1 MQHENIMQHEK
12 GNINIKRLLICV
24 ILGMVLLI
32 GSFTFV
38 SRGWAD
44 ERDVLSFVTGK
55 DRRSIQLINTRG
67 EFLQTLMIEESIG
80 HLTWSPDGRLIA
92 YMSNRNGDPDIYVMD
107 VRTDT
112 HRRLTFDDGRDWWP
126 AWSPNG
132 KWIVFASNRAGNIDL
147 YRMDANGENVMRLTN
162 RGSCKKPAWS
172 PNSQWIAFI
181 SKSSLFVMT
190 AEGKKEQ
197 PLADTSS
204 TDCTWSPSGK
214 EIAFVP
220 RWGAVGG
227 AALFS
232 IDIDGKNMRQLTRL
246 YRKPV
251 AIFEPTW
258 SPSGKWIAYLLIQ
271 LPEIRPEVW
280 GLAEE
285 FFANSVICVA
295 NMADVAGGD
304 PIEATRR
311 LVADGPEWVPEG
323 FLSVSPSAE
332 KQITLWGALKQSE
345 DASK

>member
-1 MQHENIMQHEK
+1 M
-12 GNINIKRLLICV
+12 KRTRTYV
-24 ILGMVLLI
+24 ALGMVFLLN
-32 GSFTFV
+32 SSLFV
-38 SRGWAD
+38 NNSWAI
-44 ERDVLSFVTGK
+44 ERDVLSFVTRK
-55 DRRSIQLINTRG
+55 DRRSIQCINTQG
-67 EFLQTLMIEESIG
+67 EFLQTLMVEESIG
-80 HLTWSPDGRLIA
+80 HPTWSPDGRSIA

-107 VRTDT
+107 VRTNT
-112 HRRLTFDDGRDWWP
+112 HRRLTFNDGRDWWP
-126 AWSPNG
+126 AWAPNG
-132 KWIVFASNRAGNIDL
+132 KWIAFASNRSGEIDL

-162 RGSCKKPAWS
+162 RGGCKRPAWS
-172 PNSQWIAFI
+172 PDSQWIAFI

-197 PLADTSS
+197 PLTDTSS
-204 TDCTWSPSGK
+204 TGCAWSPDGK

-232 IDIDGKNMRQLTRL
+232 IDIDGKNTRQLTQL
-246 YRKPV
+246 YKGPV

-271 LPEIRPEVW
+271 LPEILPEGW

-295 NMADVAGGD
+295 NIADVGGGE

-311 LVADGPEWVPEG
+311 LVSDGLKWVPSG

-332 KQITLWGALKQSE
+332 KQTTFWGKLKQTN
-345 DASK
+345 K